1 MPGEASRSRIC
12 REWSARRAPT
22 RRTIAGRPRSAW
34 TTSRCASRS
43 RLRRWA
49 RLLTCESRNEIPAV
63 ERAGSS
69 CQRSVE
75 ARSWREP
82 RSGAESERASCR
94 VCSSR
99 SCSTLPTRLASRW
112 KAVGLDTAWA
122 SVNGARAGWHWPEAR
137 RPRFSGTTYREQRS
151 IISTANRP
159 VADFHYELPQ
169 ELIAQSP
176 VARRDGSRLM
186 VLDADATTHREFADL
201 PEVLQPGDV
210 LVLNE
215 TRVIRARLLGRRLR
229 GGGRAELLLLHPADS
244 LRYDAHA
251 LAWIALARPARR
263 LRAGERVAFGD
274 FGEATVRREMDEGLR
289 EIELSLAVPFEE
301 FLERAGRMP
310 LPPYIR
316 NDSPEAQARYQTVFA
331 REPGSVAAPT
341 ASLHFTPELLGD
353 VERAGIEI
361 ERISLDVGLG
371 TFRPVT
377 VETVADHAMHAE
389 AYSI

>member
-1 MPGEASRSRIC
+1 
-12 REWSARRAPT
+12 
-22 RRTIAGRPRSAW
+22 
-34 TTSRCASRS
+34 
-43 RLRRWA
+43 
-49 RLLTCESRNEIPAV
+49 
-63 ERAGSS
+63 
-69 CQRSVE
+69 
-75 ARSWREP
+75 
-82 RSGAESERASCR
+82 
-94 VCSSR
+94 
-99 SCSTLPTRLASRW
+99 LP
-112 KAVGLDTAWA
+112 
-122 SVNGARAGWHWPEAR
+122 P
-137 RPRFSGTTYREQRS
+137 
-151 IISTANRP
+151 
-159 VADFHYELPQ
+159 

-176 VARRDGSRLM
+176 AARRDGSRLM
-186 VLDADATTHREFADL
+186 VLDADATAHREFADL
-201 PEVLQPGDV
+201 PEVLRPGDV

-215 TRVIRARLLGRRLR
+215 TRVIRARLLGRRLP

-244 LRYDAHA
+244 LRYDARA

-289 EIELSLAVPFEE
+289 EIELSLGVPFEE

-316 NDSPEAQARYQTVFA
+316 NDSAEAQARYQTVFA

-361 ERISLDVGLG
+361 VRISLDVGLG

-377 VETVADHAMHAE
+377 VETVAEHAMHAE
-389 AYSI
+389 AYLIDPRAAEALERARRERRRVVAAGTTVVRALEGNVRDNGRVEPGRHVTDLFITPGFGFNIVDAMITNFHLPRSTLLMLVSAFGGFERIRSAYAEAIERRYRFYSFGDAMFVVRSA

>member
-1 MPGEASRSRIC
+1 
-12 REWSARRAPT
+12 
-22 RRTIAGRPRSAW
+22 
-34 TTSRCASRS
+34 
-43 RLRRWA
+43 
-49 RLLTCESRNEIPAV
+49 
-63 ERAGSS
+63 
-69 CQRSVE
+69 
-75 ARSWREP
+75 
-82 RSGAESERASCR
+82 
-94 VCSSR
+94 
-99 SCSTLPTRLASRW
+99 
-112 KAVGLDTAWA
+112 
-122 SVNGARAGWHWPEAR
+122 
-137 RPRFSGTTYREQRS
+137 
-151 IISTANRP
+151 
-159 VADFHYELPQ
+159 LPQ

-186 VLDADATTHREFADL
+186 VLDADATAHREFADL

-244 LRYDAHA
+244 LRYDARA

-274 FGEATVRREMDEGLR
+274 FGEASVRREMDEGLR

-316 NDSPEAQARYQTVFA
+316 NDSVEAQARYQTVFA

-361 ERISLDVGLG
+361 VRISLDVGLG

-377 VETVADHAMHAE
+377 VETVAEHAMHAE
-389 AYSI
+389 AYSIDPRAAEALERARRARRRVVAAGTTVVRALEGNVRDNGRVEPGRHVTDLFITPGFSFSIVDAMITNFHLPRSTLLMLVSAFGGFERIRTAYAEAIERRYRFYSFGDAMFVVRSA

>member
-1 MPGEASRSRIC
+1 
-12 REWSARRAPT
+12 
-22 RRTIAGRPRSAW
+22 
-34 TTSRCASRS
+34 
-43 RLRRWA
+43 
-49 RLLTCESRNEIPAV
+49 
-63 ERAGSS
+63 
-69 CQRSVE
+69 
-75 ARSWREP
+75 
-82 RSGAESERASCR
+82 
-94 VCSSR
+94 
-99 SCSTLPTRLASRW
+99 
-112 KAVGLDTAWA
+112 
-122 SVNGARAGWHWPEAR
+122 
-137 RPRFSGTTYREQRS
+137 
-151 IISTANRP
+151 
-159 VADFHYELPQ
+159 LPQ

-176 VARRDGSRLM
+176 VAPRDGSRLM
-186 VLDADATTHREFADL
+186 VLDADATAHREFADL

-215 TRVIRARLLGRRLR
+215 TRVVRARLLGRRLR

-244 LRYDAHA
+244 LRYDARA

-316 NDSPEAQARYQTVFA
+316 NDSVEAQARYQTVFA

-361 ERISLDVGLG
+361 VRISLDVGLG

-377 VETVADHAMHAE
+377 VETVAEHAMHAE
-389 AYSI
+389 AYSIDPRAAEALERARRERRRVVAAGTTVVRALEGNVRDNGRVEPGRHVTDLFITPGFSFSIVDAMITNFHLPRSTLLMLVSAFGGFERIRTAYAEAIERRYRFYSFGDAMFVVRSA